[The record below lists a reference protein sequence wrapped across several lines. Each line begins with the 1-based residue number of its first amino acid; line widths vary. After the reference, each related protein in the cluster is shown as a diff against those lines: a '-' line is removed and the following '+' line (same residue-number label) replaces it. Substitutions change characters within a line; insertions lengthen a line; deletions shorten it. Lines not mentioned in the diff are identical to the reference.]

1 MAVFFIPPGGSNQ
14 GQDTMSSASLDAQIR
29 TVQIIRAA
37 LIAGVVAFAVIVLG
51 FIAGIPKKLEF
62 GMFEIV
68 LLIVCMQSIGLYLFA
83 PKFMKLDEARQAEI
97 KQLKGEA
104 KEVALMP
111 LVSSCEII
119 RGAAIEG
126 ASFFA
131 LILVLIADSQVGLI
145 VAGVLIAVAFAVF
158 PSSSRIRSAIE
169 NIRFRYGL

>member
-1 MAVFFIPPGGSNQ
+1 MAVFIYPSGGSNQ
-14 GQDTMSSASLDAQIR
+14 GRDAMANVSLESQIR
-29 TVQIIRAA
+29 TLQIIRAA
-37 LIAGVVAFAVIVLG
+37 LIAGVVSFSVIVLG
-51 FIAGIPKKLEF
+51 FISGMPKKLEF

-68 LLIVCMQSIGLYLFA
+68 LLIVCIQSIGLYFFA
-83 PKFMKLDEARQAEI
+83 PKFMKIDEARQAEI

-104 KEVALMP
+104 KEKALMP

-126 ASFFA
+126 PSFFA
-131 LILVLIADSQVGLI
+131 LLLVLIADSQVGLI
-145 VAGVLIAVAFAVF
+145 VAGVLIALAIAVF